1 MTERLNWAELNWCL
15 LWRSV
20 YLGLLST
27 CWLGWLFFWYWA
39 TWAACIFWRSV
50 ICQLFHLL
58 LFSPILR
65 AVFTLLIVSFVVQ
78 KLLSYLGLICLFLLF
93 SPLGFN
99 HVPSS
104 AGCFSV
110 ILFCLIY
117 YVWDP
122 FFFFKLKGCS
132 SSLEKAMATHSST
145 LAWKIPW
152 SEEPGGLLSMGSHRV
167 RHNWS
172 DLGAAAV
179 AVPLNYG
186 VYLPWVGL
194 DQCLVMVSWLGGFVC
209 VFW

>member
-1 MTERLNWAELNWCL
+1 MCCSPWGRKESDMTERLNWAELNWCL

-117 YVWDP
+117 CVCDP
-122 FFFFKLKGCS
+122 FLGW
-132 SSLEKAMATHSST
+132 KA
-145 LAWKIPW
+145 
-152 SEEPGGLLSMGSHRV
+152 V
-167 RHNWS
+167 
-172 DLGAAAV
+172 
-179 AVPLNYG
+179 VPLKYG
-186 VYLPWVGL
+186 VYLSWVGL
-194 DQCLVMVSWLGGFVC
+194 NQCLVMVSWLGGFVC